1 MRSIYKN
8 LIRGLAASSLALAC
22 SLSLADWRDDFKE
35 LRYAVAA
42 SEAESDMNMRLGP
55 FMEYM
60 GKELGVPIR
69 IYRTTDYAA
78 AVEAMRA
85 DQVEFF
91 RVGPAAYALADR
103 IMGDKAQ
110 PIATEVT
117 PGGVR
122 GYYSKIYVRADSPY
136 QSIDDLKG
144 KVMAFVDPNSASG
157 FQAPTYY
164 LNQAGY
170 NPNEFFGRTLFS
182 GGHENSIMGVL
193 AGQFDAAFNW
203 WHHDN
208 RSNPRRMAEKGMI
221 NHDDLRIIWSSEMI
235 PNTPYVARGD
245 LPEELKELFVQAL
258 IDMPT
263 KAPEAWQALTDGQV
277 ESVARAT
284 RDDYLGIIAIT
295 EANQAQRRAR

>member
-1 MRSIYKN
+1 MLKQLSN
-8 LIRGLAASSLALAC
+8 LLVGGFTASALLFSAAQ
-22 SLSLADWRDDFKE
+22 ADWRKDFTE
-35 LRYAVAA
+35 IRYAVAA

-55 FMEYM
+55 FIAYMEQ
-60 GKELGVPIR
+60 ELGVPVR

-103 IMGDKAQ
+103 VMGAKAQ

-122 GYYSKIYVRADSPY
+122 GYYSKVFVRADSPY
-136 QSIDDLKG
+136 QSIEDLRG

-157 FQAPTYY
+157 YQAPNYY
-164 LNQAGY
+164 LNQAGIQ
-170 NPNEFFGRTLFS
+170 PSEFFANTLFS
-182 GGHENSIMGVL
+182 GSHENSIMGVL
-193 AGQFDAAFNW
+193 NGQFDGAFNW
-203 WHHDN
+203 WHNDN
-208 RSNPRRMAEKGMI
+208 RSNPHRMAEKGMV
-221 NHDDLRIIWSSEMI
+221 DLADLRIIWSSEMI

-258 IDMPT
+258 IDMAV
-263 KAPEAWQALTDGQV
+263 KAPDAWQALTDGQV
-277 ESVARAT
+277 EGIARAT
-284 RDDYLGIIAIT
+284 REDYLGIIAIT
-295 EANQAQRRAR
+295 EANQAERRRR